1 MRHGRVASTG
11 QNCRQGKY
19 KTAQRAAVRS
29 LVVACRKAVVFAK
42 RVSTALPRWKTAPRD
57 LHARC
62 CHVLVHAGR
71 RVGIR
76 DVLGEVS
83 SSRGS
88 LGCRPVGGG
97 KQGRPFFSGK
107 FAATVP
113 FVLHFQ
119 ADQVGA
125 AGALSGPEHP
135 PNPRTMQVPL

>member
-29 LVVACRKAVVFAK
+29 LVVACRKAVAFAK

-62 CHVLVHAGR
+62 CHVLVHTGR
-71 RVGIR
+71 RVGIK
-76 DVLGEVS
+76 DDLVEVS

-88 LGCRPVGGG
+88 LGVSASRRREAGKAFLLWQVRGHGAIRPAFP
-97 KQGRPFFSGK
+97 GRPGWSG
-107 FAATVP
+107 
-113 FVLHFQ
+113 
-119 ADQVGA
+119 
-125 AGALSGPEHP
+125 
-135 PNPRTMQVPL
+135 